1 MRYPSLESIY
11 TSHGTGLTVCSLAH
25 GPFVKNSSVSGKK
38 IFTLT
43 DNFPNFKLDLLI
55 KDTPFVKPLSLQENK
70 YFEGREDELN
80 KIHAILTDPHERA
93 VSISSVT
100 GGGKTHLAREYF
112 FHRKSDFPGGA
123 FWIDCDPMKSTTE
136 SLDLGFCMIAEELG
150 LVDKKPHK
158 EADPRVS
165 IRLEVRNWFD
175 KHDGWLLVL
184 DGANVET
191 NDELNLLAQ
200 YVPKGKGGS
209 IILTTLN
216 SAFAGSARLG
226 SPERLEL
233 GQVTSSEAVR
243 MVLHYAQIQAPSVAE
258 IEAANKLV
266 EDLERNPLAIQS
278 AGSYIKGK
286 KVSVSDYWKKYEK
299 RPFVEREFLEP
310 FHIIFDRL
318 DERPDRYEEARN
330 LLNLIAFLHRE
341 IPVQMLDFGVRH
353 LPPEIKL
360 LAKIGSRRDLNNTI
374 GHLLAYSLVD
384 RSGKQAD
391 NIRIDT
397 LMLPNVVQDV
407 CISRLRRKPKELKNW
422 LEMAILMYCASF
434 NTAESRHRDS
444 RFLASDYR
452 RYEIHGLSLLE
463 HANKYKVAT
472 EDLEKVLERLA
483 ETIRIDDQ
491 AEGPRLSMFASG
503 SGSESAPDSP
513 SASPESS
520 RQTTWN
526 VGSEYPDPENAS
538 LPAQARSLARILK
551 ERKEAWRRL
560 VDEDTSY
567 DTDTEP
573 SREPDSRRKYR
584 PRPQAG
590 DKPYKFRYEPP
601 SGPHNPW
608 VPKHGRVP
616 VYSKPPDSQLFT
628 EDVTHS
634 PRFNPGGDNSLQYP
648 VAGDTDSTSRRSLR
662 ALLRTPSGF
671 SSLDP
676 NIPQSKWPWNFNSP
690 RPRSS
695 LRSVSPTPSDM
706 LSVHGARSSSTFPA
720 PGDAPSGSFSRGRSP
735 VRRNRVSLGG
745 TEYSIVQH
753 PIPGSEIGLGTP
765 PPNPTMMVDDGNPPS
780 QRNPSHYPPPLR
792 RQSTPVNYPGKG
804 GIDMPDKP
812 LYSEIISK
820 PKPFSPGFSPTRDLS
835 SSPIARSIVGPRY
848 DRPSSGA
855 WSEPILDHE
864 GDFSP
869 QNSSFGST
877 GMMQSRPSTGVG
889 GKRSPRVAQLQASAF
904 GRSGGRAS
912 PEFMARPAPP
922 VFSAVPMNRVVS
934 EPYRN
939 LNRAGQLSF
948 PSNSPGLEIGNLHI
962 SFGEVPE
969 VTIAPNTPDYTM
981 SERFFGDGIFD
992 ESNGFL
998 AGGRAQPE
1006 RRNSVPES
1014 CSEIGSS
1021 EMQRSRSEPDYVTG
1035 VGLQQIRRRS
1045 PTVEHKIHE
1054 D

>member
-1 MRYPSLESIY
+1 M
-11 TSHGTGLTVCSLAH
+11 
-25 GPFVKNSSVSGKK
+25 
-38 IFTLT
+38 
-43 DNFPNFKLDLLI
+43 
-55 KDTPFVKPLSLQENK
+55 KPLSLQENK

-80 KIHAILTDPHERA
+80 KIHTILTDPHERA

-123 FWIDCDPMKSTTE
+123 FWIDCNPLKSTTE

-150 LVDKKPHK
+150 LVDKKPQK

-165 IRLEVRNWFD
+165 TRLEVRNWFD

-191 NDELNLLAQ
+191 NDELNILAE

-233 GQVTSSEAVR
+233 KQVTSEEAVR
-243 MVLHYAQIQAPSVAE
+243 MVLHYAQIQSPSVAE
-258 IEAANKLV
+258 VEAANKLV

-318 DERPDRYEEARN
+318 DERPDRYGEAKN

-360 LAKIGSRRDLNNTI
+360 LAKVGSRRDLNNTI

-391 NIRIDT
+391 NIQIDT
-397 LMLPNVVQDV
+397 LVLHNVVQDV

-422 LEMAILMYCASF
+422 LELAILMYCSSF
-434 NTAESRHRDS
+434 NTTESRHQNS
-444 RFLASDYR
+444 RFLVSDYR
-452 RYEIHGLSLLE
+452 RYELHGIRLLE
-463 HANKYKVAT
+463 HAKKYKAAT
-472 EDLEKVLERLA
+472 GDLEKILEKLA
-483 ETIRIDDQ
+483 EAIRIDDQ

-503 SGSESAPDSP
+503 SGSESAPESP
-513 SASPESS
+513 SVSPESS

-526 VGSEYPDPENAS
+526 FKPEDSDLAEAS
-538 LPAQARSLARILK
+538 RPTQARSLARILK

-573 SREPDSRRKYR
+573 SWEPNSRRKHR
-584 PRPQAG
+584 PRPRAG

-608 VPKHGRVP
+608 VPKHGQVP
-616 VYSKPPDSQLFT
+616 VYAKPPDSQLFT

-634 PRFNPGGDNSLQYP
+634 PRFNHGGDGFPQYP
-648 VAGDTDSTSRRSLR
+648 VAGDEDSTSRRSLR

-676 NIPQSKWPWNFNSP
+676 SIPQSKWPWNFNSS

-695 LRSVSPTPSDM
+695 LRSVSPTPSEM
-706 LSVHGARSSSTFPA
+706 LSVQGVRSSSTFPM
-720 PGDAPSGSFSRGRSP
+720 PGDAPSGSVSRGRSP
-735 VRRNRVSLGG
+735 VRRHRASFGE
-745 TEYSIVQH
+745 TEYSINHRSV
-753 PIPGSEIGLGTP
+753 PDSEIGLRSSLGPSTHP
-765 PPNPTMMVDDGNPPS
+765 ITMVDNGRPLGEGDPS
-780 QRNPSHYPPPLR
+780 RYPPQLR
-792 RQSTPVNYPGKG
+792 RQSTPVDYPGKG
-804 GIDMPDKP
+804 GLDMPDRP
-812 LYSEIISK
+812 LYSEVVSR
-820 PKPFSPGFSPTRDLS
+820 PKPFSPGFSPSRDLS

-848 DRPSSGA
+848 DRPPSGA
-855 WSEPILDHE
+855 WSEPILEHD

-869 QNSSFGST
+869 RNSSFGST
-877 GMMQSRPSTGVG
+877 GMMQTRPSTGAG
-889 GKRSPRVAQLQASAF
+889 EKRSPRVAQLQASAF
-904 GRSGGRAS
+904 GRSGGRAF
-912 PEFMARPAPP
+912 PEFMARPAGSVSPG
-922 VFSAVPMNRVVS
+922 VSAVPMHRVVS
-934 EPYRN
+934 EPYSK
-939 LNRAGQLSF
+939 AVQFSF
-948 PSNSPGLEIGNLHI
+948 PSPGLGIGNLHI
-962 SFGEVPE
+962 PFGKVPE
-969 VTIAPNTPDYTM
+969 VTIAPNTPDYSM
-981 SERFFGDGIFD
+981 SEQSFGDGIFSD
-992 ESNGFL
+992 SSGFL
-998 AGGRAQPE
+998 TGAGARHG
-1006 RRNSVPES
+1006 RRNSVPEGS
-1014 CSEIGSS
+1014 SEIEST

-1035 VGLQQIRRRS
+1035 FGLQQITRRS
-1045 PTVEHKIHE
+1045 PGGEHKIHR

>member
-1 MRYPSLESIY
+1 M
-11 TSHGTGLTVCSLAH
+11 
-25 GPFVKNSSVSGKK
+25 
-38 IFTLT
+38 
-43 DNFPNFKLDLLI
+43 
-55 KDTPFVKPLSLQENK
+55 KPLSLQENK

-80 KIHAILTDPHERA
+80 RIHAILTDPHERA

-112 FHRKSDFPGGA
+112 FHRKSYFPGGA
-123 FWIDCDPMKSTTE
+123 FWIDCNPMKSTTE

-150 LVDKKPHK
+150 LVGKNHQR

-165 IRLEVRNWFD
+165 TRLEVRNWFD
-175 KHDGWLLVL
+175 KHDEWLLVL

-191 NDELNLLAQ
+191 NDELNLLAE

-233 GQVTSSEAVR
+233 GQVTTSEAVR

-258 IEAANKLV
+258 IEAANNLV

-318 DERPDRYEEARN
+318 DERPDRYGEARN

-360 LAKIGSRRDLNNTI
+360 LAKVGSRRDLNNTI

-391 NIRIDT
+391 NIQIDT
-397 LMLPNVVQDV
+397 LVLHNVVQDV

-422 LEMAILMYCASF
+422 LELAILMYCSSF
-434 NTAESRHRDS
+434 NTTESRHQNS
-444 RFLASDYR
+444 RFLVSDYR
-452 RYEIHGLSLLE
+452 RYEIHGLRLLE
-463 HANKYKVAT
+463 HSKKYKVAT
-472 EDLEKVLERLA
+472 GDLEKVLERLA
-483 ETIRIDDQ
+483 EAIRMDDQ
-491 AEGPRLSMFASG
+491 AEGPRLSMFTSG

-526 VGSEYPDPENAS
+526 FKPEYPDLADAS
-538 LPAQARSLARILK
+538 RPAQARSLSRILK

-573 SREPDSRRKYR
+573 PWEPNSRRKHR
-584 PRPQAG
+584 PRPRTG

-616 VYSKPPDSQLFT
+616 VYPKPPDSRLFT

-634 PRFNPGGDNSLQYP
+634 PRFNPGGDGFPQYP
-648 VAGDTDSTSRRSLR
+648 VTGDGDSTSRRSLR

-706 LSVHGARSSSTFPA
+706 LSVHGARGSSTFPA
-720 PGDAPSGSFSRGRSP
+720 PGDAPPGSVSRGRSP
-735 VRRNRVSLGG
+735 VRRNRASLGDI
-745 TEYSIVQH
+745 EYPITRR
-753 PIPGSEIGLGTP
+753 PIPGSEIGLGTSP
-765 PPNPTMMVDDGNPPS
+765 SGPSTYPMMMVGDGYPLS
-780 QRNPSHYPPPLR
+780 ERDPSHYPPPQLR
-792 RQSTPVNYPGKG
+792 RQSTPVDYPGKG
-804 GIDMPDKP
+804 GLDMPDKP
-812 LYSEIISK
+812 LYSEVLSK
-820 PKPFSPGFSPTRDLS
+820 PKPFSPGFSPSRDLS

-855 WSEPILDHE
+855 WSEPILEHD

-877 GMMQSRPSTGVG
+877 SMMQARPSTGAG
-889 GKRSPRVAQLQASAF
+889 EKRSPRVAQLQVSAF
-904 GRSGGRAS
+904 GRNGGRAS
-912 PEFMARPAPP
+912 PEPMSHRVGSVPP
-922 VFSAVPMNRVVS
+922 VFSAVPMHRVVS

-939 LNRAGQLSF
+939 LNQAGQTRF

-981 SERFFGDGIFD
+981 SERSFRFGIFD

-998 AGGRAQPE
+998 TGGGALAE

-1014 CSEIGSS
+1014 GSEIGST

-1035 VGLQQIRRRS
+1035 FGLQQIKRRS
-1045 PTVEHKIHE
+1045 PSGEHKTHK

>member
-1 MRYPSLESIY
+1 M
-11 TSHGTGLTVCSLAH
+11 
-25 GPFVKNSSVSGKK
+25 
-38 IFTLT
+38 
-43 DNFPNFKLDLLI
+43 
-55 KDTPFVKPLSLQENK
+55 KPLSLQENK

-123 FWIDCDPMKSTTE
+123 FWIDCNPMKSTTE

-150 LVDKKPHK
+150 LVDKKRQK
-158 EADPRVS
+158 EVDPRVS
-165 IRLEVRNWFD
+165 TRLEVRNWFD

-191 NDELNLLAQ
+191 NDELNLLAE
-200 YVPKGKGGS
+200 YVPKSKGGS

-226 SPERLEL
+226 SPERMEL
-233 GQVTSSEAVR
+233 RQVTSEEAVR
-243 MVLHYAQIQAPSVAE
+243 MVLHYAQIQAPPAAE
-258 IEAANKLV
+258 IEAAHNLV

-286 KVSVSDYWKKYEK
+286 KVSVSDYWKKYER

-318 DERPDRYEEARN
+318 DEQPDRYGEARN

-353 LPPEIKL
+353 LPPEVKL
-360 LAKIGSRRDLNNTI
+360 LAKVASRRDLNNTI

-384 RSGKQAD
+384 RSGKQSD
-391 NIRIDT
+391 NIQIDT
-397 LMLPNVVQDV
+397 LVLHNVVQDV

-422 LEMAILMYCASF
+422 LELAILMYCSSF
-434 NTAESRHRDS
+434 NTTESRHQNS
-444 RFLASDYR
+444 RFLVSDYR
-452 RYEIHGLSLLE
+452 RYELHGVRLVE
-463 HANKYKVAT
+463 HAKKYKVAT
-472 EDLEKVLERLA
+472 EDLDRVLAKLA
-483 ETIRIDDQ
+483 EAIRVDDQ
-491 AEGPRLSMFASG
+491 TEGPRLSMFASG
-503 SGSESAPDSP
+503 SGSESAPESP
-513 SASPESS
+513 SVSPESS

-526 VGSEYPDPENAS
+526 FKPEYPEIAEAS
-538 LPAQARSLARILK
+538 QPAQARSLARILR
-551 ERKEAWRRL
+551 ERKEAWNRL

-573 SREPDSRRKYR
+573 PWEPNSRRKHHPR
-584 PRPQAG
+584 PRAG

-608 VPKHGRVP
+608 VPRHGRVP
-616 VYSKPPDSQLFT
+616 VHSKPPDSQLFT
-628 EDVTHS
+628 KVVTHS
-634 PRFNPGGDNSLQYP
+634 PHFNPGFPQHPATGDE
-648 VAGDTDSTSRRSLR
+648 DSSSRRSLR

-676 NIPQSKWPWNFNSP
+676 SIPQSKWPWNFNS

-706 LSVHGARSSSTFPA
+706 QSVRGSSTFPG
-720 PGDAPSGSFSRGRSP
+720 PDDVPSGSISRGRSP
-735 VRRNRVSLGG
+735 VRRNRGSLGNI
-745 TEYSIVQH
+745 EY
-753 PIPGSEIGLGTP
+753 PIAPGSVPNNEIVFSP
-765 PPNPTMMVDDGNPPS
+765 ASIPTMMIDDDHRTFSEGGS
-780 QRNPSHYPPPLR
+780 SRYPPQLR
-792 RQSTPVNYPGKG
+792 RQSTPADYPGKG

-812 LYSEIISK
+812 LYSEIVSK
-820 PKPFSPGFSPTRDLS
+820 PKPFSPGFSPSRDLS

-848 DRPSSGA
+848 DRPPSGA
-855 WSEPILDHE
+855 WSEPILEHD

-869 QNSSFGST
+869 HNSSVGST
-877 GMMQSRPSTGVG
+877 SMMRVRSSTGAG
-889 GKRSPRVAQLQASAF
+889 ERRSPRVAQLQAPDS
-904 GRSGGRAS
+904 RRLAS
-912 PEFMARPAPP
+912 PEFTARRAVSPG
-922 VFSAVPMNRVVS
+922 FSSVAMHRVVS
-934 EPYRN
+934 EPYDHP
-939 LNRAGQLSF
+939 GQTIQHGFSY
-948 PSNSPGLEIGNLHI
+948 PGLGIGSLHI
-962 SFGEVPE
+962 PFGSVPE
-969 VTIAPNTPDYTM
+969 VTIAPYTPDHTM
-981 SERFFGDGIFD
+981 SDRSFGDGILGGG
-992 ESNGFL
+992 GFL
-998 AGGRAQPE
+998 SGEGARSE

-1014 CSEIGSS
+1014 GSEVGSA

-1035 VGLQQIRRRS
+1035 IGLQQIRRRS
-1045 PTVEHKIHE
+1045 PNREYKIHE

>member
-1 MRYPSLESIY
+1 MLM
-11 TSHGTGLTVCSLAH
+11 GLCEEFKCI
-25 GPFVKNSSVSGKK
+25 GKNYLLP
-38 IFTLT
+38 LT
-43 DNFPNFKLDLLI
+43 ISQFKLDLLI

-80 KIHAILTDPHERA
+80 KIHTILTDPHKRT

-112 FHRKSDFPGGA
+112 FHRKSDFPGGT
-123 FWIDCDPMKSTTE
+123 FWIDCDPMKSTAE
-136 SLDLGFCMIAEELG
+136 SLDLGYCMIAEELG
-150 LVDKKPHK
+150 LVDKKSQK
-158 EADPRVS
+158 GADPRVAM
-165 IRLEVRNWFD
+165 RLEVRNWFD

-191 NDELNLLAQ
+191 NDELNLLAE

-233 GQVTSSEAVR
+233 GQVTGSEAVR

-318 DERPDRYEEARN
+318 DEQPDRYGEARN

-360 LAKIGSRRDLNNTI
+360 LAKVGSRRDLNNTI

-391 NIRIDT
+391 NIQIDT
-397 LMLPNVVQDV
+397 LVLPNVVQDV

-422 LEMAILMYCASF
+422 LELAILMYCSSF
-434 NTAESRHRDS
+434 NTAESRNQGS
-444 RFLASDYR
+444 RFLVSDYR
-452 RYEIHGLSLLE
+452 RYEIHGLGLLE
-463 HANKYKVAT
+463 HARKHKVAT
-472 EDLEKVLERLA
+472 GDLEKILERLA

-503 SGSESAPDSP
+503 SGSESAPESP

-526 VGSEYPDPENAS
+526 FKPEYPDSADLS
-538 LPAQARSLARILK
+538 RPAQARSLARILK
-551 ERKEAWRRL
+551 ERKESWRRL

-573 SREPDSRRKYR
+573 SWEPNSRRKHH

-634 PRFNPGGDNSLQYP
+634 PHFNHSGDSFPQYP
-648 VAGDTDSTSRRSLR
+648 ITGDADSTSRRSLR

-676 NIPQSKWPWNFNSP
+676 NIPQSKWPWNFNS
-690 RPRSS
+690 RSS
-695 LRSVSPTPSDM
+695 LRSVSPPPSDM
-706 LSVHGARSSSTFPA
+706 LSVHGARGNSTFPA
-720 PGDAPSGSFSRGRSP
+720 PGDAPPSSFSRGRSP
-735 VRRNRVSLGG
+735 VRRNRALLGDI
-745 TEYSIVQH
+745 EYPITQH
-753 PIPGSEIGLGTP
+753 PIPGSEIGLGASSS
-765 PPNPTMMVDDGNPPS
+765 NPMMTADGHLLS
-780 QRNPSHYPPPLR
+780 QRDPSHYFPPQLR
-792 RQSTPVNYPGKG
+792 RQTTPADYPGKG

-812 LYSEIISK
+812 LYSEIISR

-855 WSEPILDHE
+855 WSEPILDHD

-877 GMMQSRPSTGVG
+877 GMVQGRPSTGAG
-889 GKRSPRVAQLQASAF
+889 EKRSPRAAQLQASAF

-912 PEFMARPAPP
+912 P

-934 EPYRN
+934 EPYNN
-939 LNRAGQLSF
+939 LNQVRQPSF
-948 PSNSPGLEIGNLHI
+948 PSNPPGLEVGNLYI
-962 SFGEVPE
+962 SFGKVPE

-981 SERFFGDGIFD
+981 SSFGDGIFD
-992 ESNGFL
+992 GSNGFL
-998 AGGRAQPE
+998 AGGGARGE
-1006 RRNSVPES
+1006 RRNSVPEGG
-1014 CSEIGSS
+1014 SEIGST

-1035 VGLQQIRRRS
+1035 FGLQQIRRRS
-1045 PTVEHKIHE
+1045 PSGEHKIHK